1 MNNNRVRGLASL
13 HNAALLLTVI
23 ACFWVIHYAW
33 ESSGRELISLPWSY
47 ALAAVLGVFLAS
59 FGSTGSYGS
68 FMHSFGLRRL
78 GGSVIKANFQVALI
92 AFLVF
97 AFYFATKDKATS
109 RLFLAAFIGAC
120 WPVLVFANFSFP
132 VLFQCFSSTSS
143 SDRKSVIIGDG
154 GALDSLSQWLDRHTA
169 QGFSFAGVF
178 STSRCVPEK
187 LSLPDLGHYSLLD
200 EYLQNN
206 EIHQVVVV
214 PDEHIDNWIPL
225 VAENS
230 NRHGCRVLIY
240 NSLSSLFDSRL
251 VFVEESGRQFFRL
264 QNEPLESPFNRMV
277 KRVFDI
283 ALSIPALL
291 FVLPPAMFFVWLFQF
306 IQSSGPLFFR
316 QERVGLAGRK
326 FVIWKFRS
334 MGHDVSGK
342 RNEAAQAT
350 RSDARI
356 FPAGRFLRRFS
367 IDEIPQFL
375 NVLKGEMSLVGP
387 RPYLARH
394 DYLFQRDYKA
404 YRVRQFVKPGVT
416 GPAQCRGL
424 RGEFTDPELVRR
436 RIEMDFD
443 YVGNW
448 TVWTDCEI
456 VLRTVVQVVF
466 PPRSA
471 Y

>member
-13 HNAALLLTVI
+13 HNGALLLTVI
-23 ACFWVIHYAW
+23 AFFWIIHHLW
-33 ESSGRELISLPWSY
+33 ESSGYELISLPWSY
-47 ALAAVLGVFLAS
+47 ALAAALGVFLAS
-59 FGSTGSYGS
+59 FGSIESYGS
-68 FMHSFGLRRL
+68 FMHCVGWRRL
-78 GGSVIKANFQVALI
+78 GCSVIKANFQVALI

-109 RLFLAAFIGAC
+109 RLFLAAFIGTC
-120 WPVLVFANFSFP
+120 WPVLVLANFSFP
-132 VLFQCFSSTSS
+132 MIFQNIFLPSS
-143 SDRKSVIIGDG
+143 RKKQSVIIGDG
-154 GALDSLSQWLDRHTA
+154 CSLDSLSKWLERHTA

-178 STSRCVPEK
+178 STSRRVPEK
-187 LSLPDLGHYSLLD
+187 LSLPNLGHYSLLD
-200 EYLQNN
+200 EYLESNDV
-206 EIHQVVVV
+206 HQVVVV
-214 PDEHIDNWIPL
+214 PDEHIDRWIPL

-251 VFVEESGRQFFRL
+251 VFVEESGRQFFKL

-283 ALSIPALL
+283 VLSIPALL
-291 FVLPPAMFFVWLFQF
+291 FLLPPAMFFVWLLQSFQ
-306 IQSSGPLFFR
+306 SRGPLFFR

-334 MGHDVSGK
+334 MGHDLSGNS
-342 RNEAAQAT
+342 NEAMQAT
-350 RSDARI
+350 RTDARI
-356 FPAGRFLRRFS
+356 FPAGRLMRRFS
-367 IDEIPQFL
+367 IDEFPQFL

-448 TVWTDCEI
+448 SVWTDFEI
-456 VLRTVVQVVF
+456 LLRTVVQVIF

>member
-13 HNAALLLTVI
+13 HNVGLLLTVVT
-23 ACFWVIHYAW
+23 CFWLIHFIW
-33 ESSGRELISLPWSY
+33 EASGRELISLPWSY

-59 FGSTGSYGS
+59 FGSIDSYGS
-68 FMHSFGLRRL
+68 FLRSIGWRRFGV
-78 GGSVIKANFQVALI
+78 SVIKTNFQVSLI

-109 RLFLAAFIGAC
+109 RLFLAAFIGVC
-120 WPVLVFANFSFP
+120 WPVLVLANFSLP
-132 VLFQCFSSTSS
+132 VIFKRFILPLSR
-143 SDRKSVIIGDG
+143 DRKSVIIGDG
-154 GALDSLSQWLDRHTA
+154 EALDSLSQWLERHTA
-169 QGFSFAGVF
+169 QGFSFDGVF
-178 STSRCVPEK
+178 STSRCIPEK
-187 LSLPDLGHYSLLD
+187 LSLPDLGHYSMLD

-214 PDEHIDNWIPL
+214 PDEHIDRWIPL

-251 VFVEESGRQFFRL
+251 VFVEESGRQFFKL
-264 QNEPLESPFNRMV
+264 QNEPLESAFNRMV

-291 FVLPPAMFFVWLFQF
+291 LVLPLAMILVWLFQR

-334 MGHDVSGK
+334 MGHVPSSDMD
-342 RNEAAQAT
+342 EAAQAT
-350 RSDARI
+350 RSDKRI
-356 FPAGRFLRRFS
+356 FPAGRFIRRFS

-387 RPYLARH
+387 RPYLAQH

-456 VLRTVVQVVF
+456 VLRTVVQVIF

>member
-1 MNNNRVRGLASL
+1 MNNNRVSGLATL
-13 HNAALLLTVI
+13 HNAAIVLTVV
-23 ACFWVIHYAW
+23 AYFWVIHYVW

-59 FGSTGSYGS
+59 FGSVDSYAS
-68 FMHSFGLRRL
+68 FLHSLGWRRF
-78 GGSVIKANFQVALI
+78 GGSVIKANFQVSLI

-97 AFYFATKDKATS
+97 AFYFATKDKSTS
-109 RLFLAAFIGAC
+109 RLFLTTFIGAC
-120 WPVLVFANFSFP
+120 WPVLIFANFSFP
-132 VLFQCFSSTSS
+132 VIFQRFVSPPSSH
-143 SDRKSVIIGDG
+143 RKSVIIGDG
-154 GALDSLSQWLDRHTA
+154 GSLDSLSKWLDRHTA

-187 LSLPDLGHYSLLD
+187 LSLPNLGHYSLLD

-214 PDEHIDNWIPL
+214 PDEHIDHWIPL

-251 VFVEESGRQFFRL
+251 VFVEESGRQFFKL

-283 ALSIPALL
+283 ALSLPALL
-291 FVLPPAMFFVWLFQF
+291 LVLPLAMIFVWLFQRM
-306 IQSSGPLFFR
+306 QSSGPLFFR

-334 MGHDVSGK
+334 MVHVPSSDMD
-342 RNEAAQAT
+342 EATQAT
-350 RSDARI
+350 RSDKRI
-356 FPAGRFLRRFS
+356 FPAGRFMRRFS

-387 RPYLARH
+387 RPYLAQH

-456 VLRTVVQVVF
+456 VLRTVVQVIS

>member
-13 HNAALLLTVI
+13 HNVGLLLTVVT
-23 ACFWVIHYAW
+23 CFWLIHFIW
-33 ESSGRELISLPWSY
+33 EASGRELISLPWSY

-59 FGSTGSYGS
+59 FGSIDSYDS
-68 FMHSFGLRRL
+68 FLRFIRWRRF
-78 GGSVIKANFQVALI
+78 GGSVIKANFQVSLI

-109 RLFLAAFIGAC
+109 RLFLAAFIGVC
-120 WPVLVFANFSFP
+120 WPVLVLANFSLP
-132 VLFQCFSSTSS
+132 VIFKRFILPLSR
-143 SDRKSVIIGDG
+143 DRKSVIIGDG
-154 GALDSLSQWLDRHTA
+154 EALDSLSQWLERHTA
-169 QGFSFAGVF
+169 QGFSFDGVF
-178 STSRCVPEK
+178 STSRCIPEK
-187 LSLPDLGHYSLLD
+187 LSLPDLGHYSMLD
-200 EYLQNN
+200 KYLQNN

-214 PDEHIDNWIPL
+214 PDEHIDRWIPL

-251 VFVEESGRQFFRL
+251 VFVEESGRQFFKL
-264 QNEPLESPFNRMV
+264 QNEPLESAFNRMV

-291 FVLPPAMFFVWLFQF
+291 LVLPLAMIFVWLFQR

-334 MGHDVSGK
+334 MGHVPSSDMD
-342 RNEAAQAT
+342 EAAQAT
-350 RSDARI
+350 RSDKRI
-356 FPAGRFLRRFS
+356 FPAGRFIRRFS

-375 NVLKGEMSLVGP
+375 NVLIGEMSLVGP
-387 RPYLARH
+387 RPYLAQH

-456 VLRTVVQVVF
+456 VLRTVVQVIF

>member
-13 HNAALLLTVI
+13 HNVGLLLTVVT
-23 ACFWVIHYAW
+23 CFWLIHFIW
-33 ESSGRELISLPWSY
+33 EASGRELISLPWSY

-59 FGSTGSYGS
+59 FGSIDSYGS
-68 FMHSFGLRRL
+68 FLRSIGWRRFGV
-78 GGSVIKANFQVALI
+78 SVIKTNFQVSLI

-109 RLFLAAFIGAC
+109 RLFLAAFIGVC
-120 WPVLVFANFSFP
+120 WPVLVLANFSLP
-132 VLFQCFSSTSS
+132 VTFKRFILPLSR
-143 SDRKSVIIGDG
+143 DRKSVIIGDG
-154 GALDSLSQWLDRHTA
+154 EALDSLSQWLERHTA
-169 QGFSFAGVF
+169 QGFSFDGVF
-178 STSRCVPEK
+178 STSRCIPEK
-187 LSLPDLGHYSLLD
+187 LSLPDLGHYSMLD

-214 PDEHIDNWIPL
+214 PDEHIDRWIPL

-251 VFVEESGRQFFRL
+251 VFVEESGRQFFKL
-264 QNEPLESPFNRMV
+264 QNEPLESAFNRMV

-291 FVLPPAMFFVWLFQF
+291 LVLPLAMILVWLFQR

-334 MGHDVSGK
+334 MGHVPSSDID
-342 RNEAAQAT
+342 EAAQAT
-350 RSDARI
+350 RSDKRI
-356 FPAGRFLRRFS
+356 FPAGRFIRRFS

-387 RPYLARH
+387 RPYLAQH

-456 VLRTVVQVVF
+456 VLRTVVQVIF